1 MDRKSVIIRTVIGV
15 SAVAVASSLFL
26 KIYRKRKQTA
36 ASVVEITQ
44 LHVFPVKSCSSLP
57 VKELTLTRRGVL
69 YDREWC
75 VFRRDNQKFCTQ
87 RDFPQLKLL
96 CATIVEDE
104 ASVQHA
110 QFLRIVEIED
120 AISCKE
126 VTTRRPLLVPI
137 RAREALEADTGNHV
151 PIAIWNLGGVVV
163 DEGHDAAAWI
173 SDFLGTDVFLGRCVV
188 PRHPKESVKHAPFI
202 PGATCDVHLQDFSP
216 LHLCTEEGLQHLRD
230 ELKDNSINALRF
242 RPNVM
247 VRGAP
252 FPEEERWQTFRLVR
266 PSHTAAAQ
274 DAASNDE
281 KPLLLKTV
289 KLTARCA
296 MPTVNDKA
304 ERNAKFLPTSFL
316 KKTHSVAEYGSDPKP
331 MFGLSVFHDIDSETF
346 TTHTLRI
353 GDRVEVLT
361 RTPPRVYE
369 AGL

>member
-1 MDRKSVIIRTVIGV
+1 MDRKNIVRAFIGI
-15 SAVAVASSLFL
+15 SAFAAASSLAL
-26 KIYRKRKQTA
+26 QLYRNQKRA
-36 ASVVEITQ
+36 AEVVEITQ

-104 ASVQHA
+104 ASVQHT
-110 QFLRIVEIED
+110 QFLRIAEIQD

-126 VTTRRPLLVPI
+126 VVGRRPLIVAI
-137 RAREALEADTGNHV
+137 RSRAALEEDTAHHV
-151 PIAIWNLGGVVV
+151 PISIWNLAGVVV
-163 DEGHDAAAWI
+163 DEGHDSATWL
-173 SDFLGTDVFLGRCVV
+173 SEFLGVDVFLGRCVF
-188 PRHPKESVKHAPFI
+188 PRHPKESVKHAPHI
-202 PGATCDVHLQDFSP
+202 PDAACDVYLQDFSP
-216 LHLCTEEGLQHLRD
+216 LHLCTEEGLQHLRNA
-230 ELKDNSINALRF
+230 LNDNSINALRF

-247 VRGAP
+247 VRGVP
-252 FPEEERWQTFRLVR
+252 FPEEERWQTFRVVGNNNAVAH
-266 PSHTAAAQ
+266 S
-274 DAASNDE
+274 DDNN

-289 KLTARCA
+289 KLTSRCA

-304 ERNAKFLPTSFL
+304 ERHEKFLPTAFL
-316 KKTHSVAEYGSDPKP
+316 KKTHSVSEYGSDPKP
-331 MFGLSVFHDIDSETF
+331 MFGLSVFHDVDTETF

-353 GDRVEVLT
+353 GDRIEVLT

-369 AGL
+369 VGV